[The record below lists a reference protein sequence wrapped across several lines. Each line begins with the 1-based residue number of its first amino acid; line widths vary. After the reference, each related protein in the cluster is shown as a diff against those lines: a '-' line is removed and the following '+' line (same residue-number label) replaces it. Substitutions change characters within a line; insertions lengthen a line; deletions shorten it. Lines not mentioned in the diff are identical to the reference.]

1 MFTFC
6 APLLQLGCVTY
17 PHSPQAQPRQNQ
29 VTQEESLPD
38 PEKVVRGDFVFVL
51 EPICFSSLL
60 PCALFVSFLLIISQ
74 LFLPTLTQTNAYGPA
89 SQSPSLPSWTLQS
102 G

>member
-6 APLLQLGCVTY
+6 ALLLQLGCVTY

-38 PEKVVRGDFVFVL
+38 PGKVVQG
-51 EPICFSSLL
+51 E
-60 PCALFVSFLLIISQ
+60 FVS
-74 LFLPTLTQTNAYGPA
+74 PA
-89 SQSPSLPSWTLQS
+89 FYPVLSLCHSF
-102 G
+102 